1 MKSLALFTCL
11 SLMFLVTQTGCG
23 LFLDEDVQIPAN
35 SATVEVILTNLENP
49 RGVAVG
55 SAGELFV
62 AEAGT
67 GYDAVDPKLL
77 TGKFTRFIDQ
87 NGDGDYDDDDEVE
100 RWMPTYN
107 ALQVFGTGRDEVN
120 GPGDVLLHNNGRLY
134 LTLDGGFEEVAL
146 FEISPAGVKGRS
158 LFGRSNMNGIA
169 FDLEQEVIYVIEST
183 LNQLIEITLG
193 GELRQSVVFPFLDS
207 SQQAVPAGLAL
218 DPQSGDV
225 LVALF
230 SGAVVDEQSGELFPF
245 VPGDAKIVRVDLDS
259 GQVTDEITGL
269 TTAVDV
275 AIDEAGNIFV
285 VEMTSTHADLL
296 PRMYDLFD
304 QDAPPLHGGY
314 QRFSGRV
321 TLYPAGYGQSQVIAG
336 ELDMPTNITL
346 APDGALYVST
356 GQGTPG
362 RLIPGPDGPTTITG
376 QIIRISNYLQSD
388 Q

>member
-1 MKSLALFTCL
+1 
-11 SLMFLVTQTGCG
+11 
-23 LFLDEDVQIPAN
+23 
-35 SATVEVILTNLENP
+35 
-49 RGVAVG
+49 VAVG

-87 NGDGDYDDDDEVE
+87 NGDGDYDDDGEVE
-100 RWMPTYN
+100 RWFDQMPTYN

-120 GPGDVLLHNNGRLY
+120 GPGDVLLHNDGRLY

-146 FEISPAGVKGRS
+146 FEISPAGVKGRN

-169 FDLEQEVIYVIEST
+169 FDLEQEGIYVIEST
-183 LNQLIEITLG
+183 LNQVIEITLD
-193 GELRQSVVFPFLDS
+193 GELRQSVEFPLLDS

-304 QDAPPLHGGY
+304 QDAPPFRRGY
-314 QRFSGRV
+314 SPEYHLQKS
-321 TLYPAGYGQSQVIAG
+321 
-336 ELDMPTNITL
+336 
-346 APDGALYVST
+346 
-356 GQGTPG
+356 GQGGEPAP
-362 RLIPGPDGPTTITG
+362 RSE
-376 QIIRISNYLQSD
+376 RAR
-388 Q
+388 